1 MLKIIFSLLFHRRL
15 RTVSFKSAEE
25 QKTDDY
31 AEFNSGLLRTRCRKL
46 RTECSVRYAPGW
58 DLVHVD
64 GGCLTIGGW
73 SRQLR
78 AEDSGHG
85 PEVVGGEAATV
96 RGGRPRRRELCHNS
110 IPPWPWL
117 PRGDS

>member
-1 MLKIIFSLLFHRRL
+1 MSE
-15 RTVSFKSAEE
+15 TSYCES
-25 QKTDDY
+25 
-31 AEFNSGLLRTRCRKL
+31 
-46 RTECSVRYAPGW
+46 SVRYAPGW

-85 PEVVGGEAATV
+85 PEVGERRGGDCPQRETEAAGALSQLYPTLALV
-96 RGGRPRRRELCHNS
+96 TTG
-110 IPPWPWL
+110 
-117 PRGDS
+117 